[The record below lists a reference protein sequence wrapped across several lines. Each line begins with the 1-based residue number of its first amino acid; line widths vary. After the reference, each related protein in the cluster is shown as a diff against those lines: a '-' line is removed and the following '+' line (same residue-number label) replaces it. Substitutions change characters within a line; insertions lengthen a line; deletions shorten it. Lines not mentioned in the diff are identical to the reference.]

1 MGMNPFM
8 DFYEYVEKYFEDFI
22 FADYRG
28 KKYKY
33 CLQENQDILRALK
46 ENLQVAQNQQ
56 KMNVDKHMIERVF
69 QEGDLVY

>member
-1 MGMNPFM
+1 MNPSI
-8 DFYEYVEKYFEDFI
+8 DLYGYEAWFFEDMMFGDFRAQTSI
-22 FADYRG
+22 DWL
-28 KKYKY
+28 K
-33 CLQENQDILRALK
+33 ENQYILRELK